1 MNYFSLNNKNHKVN
15 FKEALF
21 NGLAPDRGLYF
32 PQEIKSLKKSF
43 ISNLDDYDKIEISME
58 VISQFI
64 GNQIDEESLKKIIEH
79 SIDFEFPLKKIDENI
94 SVLELFHG
102 PSMAFKDVGAR
113 FTSRCLSHFI
123 RKGYDKKVTVLVATS
138 GDTGAAVASGFH
150 KVEGIDV
157 FILYPKNKITNKQEN
172 QISTFS
178 DNIFP
183 IEVDGT
189 FDDCQEI
196 VKDALTDKDLTSN
209 FNFTTANS
217 INISRWI
224 PQTLYYFFAY
234 TQLPSDIEK
243 SSFSI
248 PSGNYG
254 NLFSA
259 IVSKKL
265 GLPIENI
272 ISSSN
277 INNPVERYFQSG
289 VFTPLH
295 SKETLS
301 NAMDVG
307 DPSNF
312 KRVNKIFDHD
322 LDKMKEIIHA
332 FSFTDYETE
341 DAIKNLLKKNKYF
354 CDPHGA
360 IGYLGAKKYID
371 NNLGSHCIFLETAH
385 FYKFYDEI
393 KNIIGNEFNVPSQ
406 LESVLKKEKNSVEI
420 NGYNHFKEY
429 INSLTL

>member
-32 PQEIKSLKKSF
+32 PQEIKPLKKSF
-43 ISNLDDYDKIEISME
+43 ISNLDDYDKIEISMG

-157 FILYPKNKITNKQEN
+157 FILYPKNKISNIQEK

-183 IEVDGT
+183 IEVEGT

-234 TQLPSDIEK
+234 SQLPSDIEK

-272 ISSSN
+272 ISSNN

-289 VFTPLH
+289 VYTPLH

-312 KRVNKIFDHD
+312 KRVNKIFDYD
-322 LDKMKEIIHA
+322 LDKMKEIIHV

-341 DAIKNLLKKNKYF
+341 DAIKYLLKNFKYI

>member
-32 PQEIKSLKKSF
+32 PQEIKPLKKSF
-43 ISNLDDYDKIEISME
+43 ISNLDDYDKIEISMG

-79 SIDFEFPLKKIDENI
+79 SIDFEFPLKKIDQNI

-157 FILYPKNKITNKQEN
+157 FILYPKNKISNIQEK

-183 IEVDGT
+183 IEVEGT

-234 TQLPSDIEK
+234 SQLPSDIEK

-272 ISSSN
+272 ISSNN

-289 VFTPLH
+289 VYTPLH

-322 LDKMKEIIHA
+322 LGKMKEIINV

-341 DAIKNLLKKNKYF
+341 DAIKYLLKNFKYI

-393 KNIIGNEFNVPSQ
+393 KNVIGNEFNVPSQ